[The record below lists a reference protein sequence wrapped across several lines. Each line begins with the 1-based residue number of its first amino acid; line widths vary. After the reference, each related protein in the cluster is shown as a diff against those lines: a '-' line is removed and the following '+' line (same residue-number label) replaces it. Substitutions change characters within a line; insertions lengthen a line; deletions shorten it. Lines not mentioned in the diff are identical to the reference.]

1 MDSKNIQL
9 IETMRVEPGR
19 RIPLLAGHRR
29 RLEASCLAL
38 GYVHPG
44 ARLNAAIQE
53 RLAGLDADSVHRLR
67 LLVDTNGGISL
78 EASPLPPTR
87 TPVQLLLSPTPLHA
101 DALWLRHKTTRRPWY
116 AQAQAWL
123 EQHPDYFDVLY
134 CNGRDE
140 ACEGSRSNIYI
151 WDGSDKWLTP
161 PEDSGLLPGVQR
173 QALLDGGLARVAVLT
188 RRDVLDAPALRV
200 SNALRGWLDATIRST
215 EPV

>member
-19 RIPLLAGHRR
+19 RIPLLAGHRK
-29 RLEASCLAL
+29 RLASSCLAL
-38 GYVHPG
+38 GYAHPG
-44 ARLNAAIQE
+44 ERLDAAIQE
-53 RLAGLDADSVHRLR
+53 CLAGLDAHSVHRLR
-67 LLVDTNGGISL
+67 LLVGTNGEISL
-78 EASPLPPTR
+78 EANPLPLTH
-87 TPVQLLLSPTPLHA
+87 TPVQLLLCPTPLQA

-123 EQHPDYFDVLY
+123 EQHPGYFDVLY
-134 CNGRDE
+134 CNDRDQV
-140 ACEGSRSNIYI
+140 CEGSRSNIYI

-173 QALLDGGLARVAVLT
+173 QALLDAGLARVAVLT